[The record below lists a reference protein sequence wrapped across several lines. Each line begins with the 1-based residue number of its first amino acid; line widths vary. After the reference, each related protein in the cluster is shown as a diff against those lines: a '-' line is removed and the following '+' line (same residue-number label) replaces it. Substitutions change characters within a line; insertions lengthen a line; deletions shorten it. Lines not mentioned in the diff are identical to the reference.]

1 MTPGLWGPGGGGG
14 GGLVVEVAGQ
24 GRNWGSNP
32 CPSLGSHSQ
41 SSEDLGLW
49 FPLCLLLLIIPWE
62 GEKTCREKE
71 GKRQKES
78 GRQRKR
84 FLYPAVDW
92 QDSGLSLKCL
102 KCSLTSKAKLYLFF
116 SKHTVSI
123 SLCIYVCVRV
133 CVCARARRCMS
144 V

>member
-1 MTPGLWGPGGGGG
+1 M
-14 GGLVVEVAGQ
+14 EVAGQ

-71 GKRQKES
+71 EKRQKES

-102 KCSLTSKAKLYLFF
+102 MCRLTSKAKLYLFF

-123 SLCIYVCVRV
+123 SLCICVRMCLCVCVQV
-133 CVCARARRCMS
+133 PECVKIYLLSS
-144 V
+144 VRPTGCSLSKSQ